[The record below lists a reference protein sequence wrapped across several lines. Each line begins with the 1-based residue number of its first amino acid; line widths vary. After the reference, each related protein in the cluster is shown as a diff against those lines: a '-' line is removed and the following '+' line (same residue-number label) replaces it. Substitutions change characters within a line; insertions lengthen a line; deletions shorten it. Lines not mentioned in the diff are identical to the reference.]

1 MLRKGKRMRLT
12 FTIEFTRDEPETGEP
27 CREVD
32 MGAQVELGPPS
43 IGFAHPEHENPY
55 EDRTR
60 R

>member
-1 MLRKGKRMRLT
+1 MRLT